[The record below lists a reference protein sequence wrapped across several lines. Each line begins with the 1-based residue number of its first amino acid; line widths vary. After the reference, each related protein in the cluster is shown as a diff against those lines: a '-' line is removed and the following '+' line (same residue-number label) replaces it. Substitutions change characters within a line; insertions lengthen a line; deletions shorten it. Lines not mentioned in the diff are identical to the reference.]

1 MRQQAVEVEKPAAAA
16 GDAPAVTTGCRS
28 LLSCVRQRKKG
39 CYVMKIL
46 GMILLGIGGAFGIA
60 LVGGTVVGMIG
71 VILYKIYRKIRYNIS
86 LYN

>member
-1 MRQQAVEVEKPAAAA
+1 MAERRSRCQILKLRLQSWRAA
-16 GDAPAVTTGCRS
+16 G
-28 LLSCVRQRKKG
+28 LSEKG
-39 CYVMKIL
+39 EIEMNIL
-46 GMILLGIGGAFGIA
+46 GMILLGIGGIFGIA